1 MIYTLTNASG
11 GGYNL
16 TNITVYGGWGD
27 AGRDQQAYT
36 VYYSKVTAPTTFI
49 QLDTVNYNPSN
60 PANVQSAT
68 RATLTPA
75 SGWLATNVA
84 AVKFD
89 FTNPGSE
96 NGYCGYSAIDIYGIG
111 ITIQYTATPTNGFAP
126 LTVQFNCPGVD
137 SGGNAITRWNWN
149 FGDGDTSTNQNP
161 SHIYN
166 TVGSYSPS
174 LVATNN
180 LGHMVTGS
188 GPSISVGFNSGLVT
202 NGGFETG
209 DFTGWTLSGDTSP
222 WTVVDN
228 GTESGIPPHSG
239 ACLAALGTTSAEG
252 FISQT
257 LVTTPGTSYL
267 VSCWLNH
274 SGGDPGDIF
283 MVSWNGTILLDET
296 NPAAPVWTNYQ
307 FVVPA
312 TGTSTVLQFGFEASG
327 TDWLGLDD
335 ISVVA
340 VPGIIGISLSG
351 GNLVI
356 NGSNGVSGQTCYV
369 LTTTN
374 LALPRSQWMP
384 VATNV
389 LNAGGNFSITATNA
403 VNPNVPQQFY
413 ILQLQ

>member
-1 MIYTLTNASG
+1 MVSWNGTILLDETNPAAPVWTNYQFVVPATGTSTVLQFGFEASG
-11 GGYNL
+11 TDWLGL
-16 TNITVYGGWGD
+16 DDISVVAVQPPTV
-27 AGRDQQAYT
+27 A
-36 VYYSKVTAPTTFI
+36 F
-49 QLDTVNYNPSN
+49 
-60 PANVQSAT
+60 
-68 RATLTPA
+68 
-75 SGWLATNVA
+75 
-84 AVKFD
+84 
-89 FTNPGSE
+89 
-96 NGYCGYSAIDIYGIG
+96 
-111 ITIQYTATPTNGFAP
+111 TATPTNSVVP
-126 LTVQFNCPGVD
+126 LTVQFNCPGFD
-137 SGGNAITRWNWN
+137 SGGNAITSWNWN
-149 FGDGDTSTNQNP
+149 FGDGNTSTNENP
-161 SHIYN
+161 SHTYN
-166 TVGSYSPS
+166 TIGSYSPS
-174 LVATNN
+174 LVATDN
-180 LGHMVTGS
+180 LGNVVMGS
-188 GPSISVGFNSGLVT
+188 GPSISVEFNSGLAA

-228 GTESGIPPHSG
+228 GTESGIQPHSG
-239 ACLAALGTTSAEG
+239 THLAALGTTSAEG

-296 NPAAPVWTNYQ
+296 NPAAPAWTNYQ

-374 LALPRSQWMP
+374 LALPRSQWIP